1 MGLSLDRFFL
11 VRGWLLGA
19 NMVAFGFCFGVL
31 SNYLAIYGK
40 EQLGITG
47 GTGTYFM
54 LCSVGLMLSRL
65 QGSRGLRR
73 GLLTHNAGGG
83 MIISLVG
90 YTLFILMPTLHSLS
104 IINYPLSISLG
115 YYGSALLIGLG
126 NGHLWPAF
134 QNMTICVA
142 QNNQRGTANS
152 TILVSWDI
160 GIGLGILLGGIIAE
174 HLGYS
179 ASFWTVAVVNAFG
192 VALFFLSTRS
202 FFLRRN
208 LNPTVR

>member
-1 MGLSLDRFFL
+1 
-11 VRGWLLGA
+11 
-19 NMVAFGFCFGVL
+19 
-31 SNYLAIYGK
+31 
-40 EQLGITG
+40 
-47 GTGTYFM
+47 
-54 LCSVGLMLSRL
+54 
-65 QGSRGLRR
+65 
-73 GLLTHNAGGG
+73 
-83 MIISLVG
+83 
-90 YTLFILMPTLHSLS
+90 
-104 IINYPLSISLG
+104 
-115 YYGSALLIGLG
+115 
-126 NGHLWPAF
+126 
-134 QNMTICVA
+134 MTICVA